1 MLLLVVSH
9 NNREVAMSKERRRS
23 SHQLTMVFADTGLW
37 EQIPEKNRLRCRT
50 LLTQLFDEVIRG
62 EQETKRSDDGREDST
77 TAP

>member
-1 MLLLVVSH
+1 MLLLVVTH
-9 NNREVAMSKERRRS
+9 NNREVAMSKKRKRS